1 MSRRSRSCRSRA
13 PRSRRQGRTGSGR
26 APCPA
31 AALRR
36 CPPTRRRRSRAL
48 QAAVHMSHL
57 HCQRQLQLSS
67 FDSYTYLSTE
77 GWMADFLTEKR
88 QEIDNRLKE
97 LRPLYEE
104 YLKLE
109 KAQEALA
116 GMDQPRRRGPGR
128 PPGSTSRSTPRSAG
142 AGSNGRRR
150 RRRRAGGTR
159 GDQAL
164 EVVRQNPGITVSELG
179 DKLGIA
185 QKNYLYRVMANLQED
200 GAVKKEGKGFHAT

>member
-1 MSRRSRSCRSRA
+1 
-13 PRSRRQGRTGSGR
+13 
-26 APCPA
+26 
-31 AALRR
+31 
-36 CPPTRRRRSRAL
+36 
-48 QAAVHMSHL
+48 
-57 HCQRQLQLSS
+57 
-67 FDSYTYLSTE
+67 
-77 GWMADFLTEKR
+77 MADFLTEKR

-97 LRPLYEE
+97 LRPLYDE

-116 GMDQPRRRGPGR
+116 GMEQPRRRGPGR
-128 PPGSTSRSTPRSAG
+128 PPGSKTTRTRSSSG
-142 AGSNGRRR
+142 NGRRR

-200 GAVKKEGKGFHAT
+200 GAVKKEGKGFHAS

>member
-1 MSRRSRSCRSRA
+1 
-13 PRSRRQGRTGSGR
+13 
-26 APCPA
+26 
-31 AALRR
+31 
-36 CPPTRRRRSRAL
+36 
-48 QAAVHMSHL
+48 
-57 HCQRQLQLSS
+57 
-67 FDSYTYLSTE
+67 
-77 GWMADFLTEKR
+77 MADFLTEKR

-97 LRPLYEE
+97 LRPGYEE

-128 PPGSTSRSTPRSAG
+128 PPGSTSSKPSSG
-142 AGSNGRRR
+142 NGRRR
-150 RRRRAGGTR
+150 RRRRSGGTR
-159 GDQAL
+159 SDQAL

-200 GAVKKEGKGFHAT
+200 GAVRKDGKGFHAA

>member
-1 MSRRSRSCRSRA
+1 
-13 PRSRRQGRTGSGR
+13 
-26 APCPA
+26 
-31 AALRR
+31 
-36 CPPTRRRRSRAL
+36 
-48 QAAVHMSHL
+48 
-57 HCQRQLQLSS
+57 
-67 FDSYTYLSTE
+67 
-77 GWMADFLTEKR
+77 MADFLTEKR

-116 GMDQPRRRGPGR
+116 GMEEKPRRRGPGR
-128 PPGSTSRSTPRSAG
+128 PPGSTTRRRPASG
-142 AGSNGRRR
+142 NGRRR

-159 GDQAL
+159 GEQAL
-164 EVVRQNPGITVSELG
+164 SVVRQNPGITVSELG

-200 GAVKKEGKGFHAT
+200 GAVKKEGKGFHAA

>member
-1 MSRRSRSCRSRA
+1 
-13 PRSRRQGRTGSGR
+13 
-26 APCPA
+26 
-31 AALRR
+31 
-36 CPPTRRRRSRAL
+36 
-48 QAAVHMSHL
+48 
-57 HCQRQLQLSS
+57 
-67 FDSYTYLSTE
+67 
-77 GWMADFLTEKR
+77 MADFLTEKR

-116 GMDQPRRRGPGR
+116 GMDTPRRRGR
-128 PPGSTSRSTPRSAG
+128 PPGSTNRPAAASG
-142 AGSNGRRR
+142 NGRRR
-150 RRRRAGGTR
+150 RRRRTGGTR

-164 EVVRQNPGITVSELG
+164 EVVRQNPGISVSELG

-200 GAVKKEGKGFHAT
+200 GAVRKEGRGFHAV